1 MAYQRETP
9 DTEVILSIMR
19 QSGITMRQLSKL
31 IYGETTHR
39 NFIKEIKAKPDI
51 RSSTLVKLCNVLGV
65 SMDSLYVSGGN
76 PERIECFPSV
86 EGKLRVAGKNKDNDE
101 VASLGAEIK
110 ALQMLIEEKN
120 KRIEDLKTVNS
131 NLWERLDFFIS
142 KSGTQSGQ

>member
-1 MAYQRETP
+1 MSYQRETP
-9 DTEVILSIMR
+9 DAEVILSIMK

-65 SMDSLYVSGGN
+65 SMDSLYGSGEN
-76 PERIECFPSV
+76 PESIEYFPFIK
-86 EGKLRVAGKNKDNDE
+86 GKSCIAGNNNDNDD
-101 VASLGAEIK
+101 VVSLRAEIK

-120 KRIEDLKTVNS
+120 KRIEDLKSVNS
-131 NLWERLDFFIS
+131 DLWSRLDFFIS